1 MDFIE
6 QLRRHIGFLARSCTS
21 FDAGHTEEALR
32 IAVTLRVKF
41 HGTKNST
48 SLLAHLG
55 LKSSAL
61 VLSTFEPGFREN
73 KEDRTF
79 SVTLPL
85 FINSLGERA
94 VPLGNARRHEFIRA
108 SEWWDETIAYTNYK
122 VSRKDVVLAA
132 ANQDGGAHVDAAPDK
147 KAETLIR
154 GFLTIRRVVAGKLI
168 EQRINNDHFP
178 ILRQLGYEVL
188 NSPDLA
194 EK

>member
-1 MDFIE
+1 MDFIK
-6 QLRRHIGFLARSCTS
+6 QLRRHIVFLARSCTS

-32 IAVTLRVKF
+32 IAVSLRVMF
-41 HGTKNST
+41 HDTKNST

-55 LKSSAL
+55 LQSAL

-79 SVTLPL
+79 GATIPIL
-85 FINSLGERA
+85 INSLGERA
-94 VPLGNARRHEFIRA
+94 VPLGNARRHEFIAA
-108 SEWWDETIAYTNYK
+108 SEWWGEVIACTNYK

-132 ANQDGGAHVDAAPDK
+132 ANQDGGAHVDATPDK

-154 GFLTIRRVVAGKLI
+154 GSLTIRRVVAGKII

-194 EK
+194 KK